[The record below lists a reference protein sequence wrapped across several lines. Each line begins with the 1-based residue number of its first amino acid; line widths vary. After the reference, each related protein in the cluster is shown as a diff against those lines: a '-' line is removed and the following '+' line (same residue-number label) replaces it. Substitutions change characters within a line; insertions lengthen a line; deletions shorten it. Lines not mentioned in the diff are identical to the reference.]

1 MMHETQPLVGWNPH
15 LLQRDTY
22 QQERRGHKKLLSP
35 LLFSGSAGR
44 WGATCGT
51 VPPMFASS
59 PRARVVVGTRTYLL
73 A

>member
-22 QQERRGHKKLLSP
+22 QQERRGHKKFLSP

-44 WGATCGT
+44 WGGYLWDSSSNVCF
-51 VPPMFASS
+51 FA
-59 PRARVVVGTRTYLL
+59 PLEL
-73 A
+73 E